1 MFERI
6 SSGGPLV
13 TMVPAAEPWKR
24 YSRATCNR
32 ILLRIATLGCSLRQR
47 KMRSVVVVVT
57 EVLDHQSFQMQF
69 IDDNHMVEQVP
80 TAAADP
86 TFCNTVLPWASEAGP
101 LWLNVEAR
109 HRADHFFIEV

>member
-1 MFERI
+1 
-6 SSGGPLV
+6 
-13 TMVPAAEPWKR
+13 MVKAAELWHR
-24 YSRATCNR
+24 DNLAAYIG
-32 ILLRIATLGCSLRQR
+32 ILLCLSTAGRSFRQR
-47 KMRSVVVVVT
+47 EMRPVVVVVT
-57 EVLDHQSFQMQF
+57 DVFSHQSFQMQF